1 MSLAFA
7 CLGWT
12 TKTAAARLVLRVIAT
27 SNPGVSEEHRV
38 GFGTCE
44 VLADPAP
51 LCAYYIAIASYT
63 STVPP
68 ISRTGQPFA
77 SSTAESR
84 LSADT
89 IE

>member
-1 MSLAFA
+1 MSVFKTSALAVA
-7 CLGWT
+7 AVLLAGSTYAAPAQATKAT

-51 LCAYYIAIASYT
+51 LCAYYIAIA
-63 STVPP
+63 
-68 ISRTGQPFA
+68 
-77 SSTAESR
+77 
-84 LSADT
+84 L
-89 IE
+89 